1 MKETFRNRADM
12 IAFLKSL
19 RLKDLKVDEG
29 ETGTV
34 FVGTEYAGSFE
45 TLPDKERVFLELT
58 RKYAP
63 ATA

>member
-12 IAFLKSL
+12 VTFLKGL
-19 RLKDLKVDEG
+19 RLKDLRIDEG
-29 ETGTV
+29 EQGMI

-63 ATA
+63 ATV